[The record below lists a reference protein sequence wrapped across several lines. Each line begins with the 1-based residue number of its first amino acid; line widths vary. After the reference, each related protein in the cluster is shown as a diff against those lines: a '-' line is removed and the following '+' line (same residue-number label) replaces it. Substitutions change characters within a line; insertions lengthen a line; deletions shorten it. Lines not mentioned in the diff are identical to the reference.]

1 MKNLFENLLQ
11 IQVEIFFTGGRRAL
25 LPLGSTCPPAVLS
38 PTLKTGKFPQ
48 GAAGL
53 HIWVV
58 APSPS
63 PKAMAHH
70 RPPSQSRW
78 PPSFFCS
85 QPPPPFP
92 PSNTLRPLNTLVRPH
107 HCSISKGDRWR
118 GKQRKSN
125 YAARKLLYPLFLTIH
140 SISRRPKF
148 FTEECLT

>member
-1 MKNLFENLLQ
+1 MKNLSENLLHV
-11 IQVEIFFTGGRRAL
+11 QVENFFTGGWRAL

-58 APSPS
+58 VPSPS

-78 PPSFFCS
+78 PPSFFAAT
-85 QPPPPFP
+85 PPP
-92 PSNTLRPLNTLVRPH
+92 PSNTLRPLNTLVWPR
-107 HCSISKGDRWR
+107 HCTISKGDRWR
-118 GKQRKSN
+118 GKQTTLN
-125 YAARKLLYPLFLTIH
+125 YAARKFLYPLLLTIH
-140 SISRRPKF
+140 SIKSRRPNLI
-148 FTEECLT
+148 TEECLKEI